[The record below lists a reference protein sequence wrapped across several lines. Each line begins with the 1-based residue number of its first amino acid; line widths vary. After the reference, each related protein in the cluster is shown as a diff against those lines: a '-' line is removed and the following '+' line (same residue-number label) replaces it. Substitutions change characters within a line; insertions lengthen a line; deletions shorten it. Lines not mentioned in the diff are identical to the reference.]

1 MDAKKILEIKDL
13 KVFYNTGSNLFVKKN
28 NYVRAVDNVSLDI
41 YEKETLGLVGESGC
55 GKSTLGRAILSLR
68 PIHKGSINFIE
79 NDQII
84 NKKGINRLSK
94 KNNQIIFQDPFS
106 SLNPRMSVGDIV
118 KEPLDIH
125 TKLKNSEKISRVK
138 ELFQMVG
145 LDPGFIYRYPHE
157 FSGGQ
162 RQRIGIAR
170 AIAVS
175 PKFIVCDE
183 PISALDVSIQAQ
195 IIKLLKNEEPVYL

>member
-1 MDAKKILEIKDL
+1 MDAKKIIEIKDL

-55 GKSTLGRAILSLR
+55 GKTTLGRAILNLR

-84 NKKGINRLSK
+84 NKERINRLSK

-125 TKLKNSEKISRVK
+125 TKLKNSEKI
-138 ELFQMVG
+138 
-145 LDPGFIYRYPHE
+145 I
-157 FSGGQ
+157 
-162 RQRIGIAR
+162 
-170 AIAVS
+170 
-175 PKFIVCDE
+175 IVE
-183 PISALDVSIQAQ
+183 IR
-195 IIKLLKNEEPVYL
+195 